1 MRDFDSTH
9 VKQQRAVDGAVDA
22 FAIQPVSSNLRF
34 EISNFKSCLRN
45 LSAGPSLLI
54 IASCL
59 LTLTSLPACFA
70 QDIPAPPVVEVPK
83 PNEQFIPA
91 DQLDTVFDRDRR
103 GVMMKR
109 DEFKALLEKARAN
122 TATSQIPIPIITE
135 QANLFITPGENQAA
149 IRMELKVRQ
158 YADGWQLLKLRAG
171 NLQVEKAEID
181 GQSAVVS
188 RDPAEP
194 SALLIAHDKIGEFT
208 IQISMSTPLATSG
221 SDQSA
226 AFELPVVPAVQLN
239 VECPAGRH
247 LLVNDLKL
255 ERPAA
260 ADAVANYIVPV
271 GECC

>member
-1 MRDFDSTH
+1 MR
-9 VKQQRAVDGAVDA
+9 
-22 FAIQPVSSNLRF
+22 
-34 EISNFKSCLRN
+34 NFKTNQQSRTLTT
-45 LSAGPSLLI
+45 
-54 IASCL
+54 IAACL
-59 LTLTSLPACFA
+59 LMLSHVASSFA
-70 QDIPAPPVVEVPK
+70 QDIPAPPVPEVPK
-83 PNEQFIPA
+83 SNEQFIPA
-91 DQLDTVFDRDRR
+91 DQLDTVFERDRR

-109 DEFKALLEKARAN
+109 DEFKALLKKARAN
-122 TATSQIPIPIITE
+122 AATSEIPIPIITE
-135 QANLFITPGENQAA
+135 QANLFITPGEHQAT

-158 YADGWQLLKLRAG
+158 YAEGWQLLKLRAG

-181 GQSAVVS
+181 GQAAVVS

-194 SALLIAHDKIGEFT
+194 SALLIAHGKVGEFT

-226 AFELPVVPAVQLN
+226 AFELPVRPAVQLN

-260 ADAVANYIVPV
+260 AAVPLAERIQHEAF
-271 GECC
+271 GGAER

>member
-1 MRDFDSTH
+1 MERLTH
-9 VKQQRAVDGAVDA
+9 LRSSLS
-22 FAIQPVSSNLRF
+22 SSNLRF

-45 LSAGPSLLI
+45 LPAGINLLI
-54 IASCL
+54 IAACL
-59 LTLTSLPACFA
+59 LTLTSLPASFA
-70 QDIPAPPVVEVPK
+70 QDVPAPPVVEVPK

-122 TATSQIPIPIITE
+122 AATSEIPIPIITE

-158 YADGWQLLKLRAG
+158 YAEGWQTLKLRAG

-181 GQSAVVS
+181 GQAAVVS

-194 SALLIAHDKIGEFT
+194 SALLIAHDKVGEFT

-226 AFELPVVPAVQLN
+226 AFELPVRA
-239 VECPAGRH
+239 CCAI
-247 LLVNDLKL
+247 
-255 ERPAA
+255 ERGMPRRAA
-260 ADAVANYIVPV
+260 STRQ
-271 GECC
+271 